1 MRVVLIKMAIKVVRW
16 ILINLLLRPVLERYI
31 ELPLYDLLM
40 RISDSGSPGE
50 DPELGDDGDGVN
62 AVGDIEGAGDNPV

>member
-1 MRVVLIKMAIKVVRW
+1 MRVVLIKMAIKFVRW
-16 ILINLLLRPVLERYI
+16 ILIHLVLRPVLERYI

-40 RISDSGSPGE
+40 RISDGGSPEE

-62 AVGDIEGAGDNPV
+62 AVGDTEGVWDNPV

>member
-16 ILINLLLRPVLERYI
+16 ILLNLLLRPMLRRFI
-31 ELPLYDLLM
+31 ELPLYGLLM
-40 RISDSGSPGE
+40 RISGGDGPGE

-62 AVGDIEGAGDNPV
+62 AVGDAEGAGDNPV